1 MELGYK
7 MDPLTAGAITGG
19 ASLIGTHLSNQAN
32 SAEAAKNRDFQE
44 KMSNTAHQR
53 QVTDLRKA
61 GLNPILS
68 ALGSGASTPSGG
80 QATMNDFAPGISKG
94 AETAIAVR
102 QQNKALQGMDAT
114 IGNTEADT
122 LNKKE
127 TAKLI
132 GFQTAE
138 SAQAVKQK
146 ELQNKVLQQTL
157 PSMIKKAKAEG
168 DYSEL
173 NQIMGIINSGANSA
187 ESLLGIGNIYKLL
200 KKGKTKP

>member
-19 ASLIGTHLSNQAN
+19 ASLIGTHITNQAN
-32 SAEAAKNRDFQE
+32 SAEAAKNRDFQRD
-44 KMSNTAHQR
+44 MSNTAHQR
-53 QVTDLRKA
+53 QVEDLRKA

-68 ALGSGASTPSGG
+68 ALGSGASTPSGS

-114 IGNTEADT
+114 IMNTEADT
-122 LNKKE
+122 GNKKA
-127 TAKLI
+127 TAQLI
-132 GFQTAE
+132 GTQVQE

-146 ELQNKVLQQTL
+146 QLQNTVLEKTL
-157 PSMIKKAKAEG
+157 PSMIKKANAEG

-173 NQIMGIINSGANSA
+173 NQIMGLINSGANSA
-187 ESLLGIGNIYKLL
+187 GSLLGIGNVL
-200 KKGKTKP
+200 KQFMQQGRKP